1 MSNRS
6 EVFENYAAIA
16 KEKGLLSEGEAYD
29 PRVGSDDISTIE
41 ALYGIKPNGKDEK
54 DIIDQAHPE
63 PVIIGPAYDRIN
75 ALVENGKERQNI
87 MIGIIM
93 KAPQAKLTQ
102 HRYAS
107 VTEDL
112 TQELI
117 RLGFKLDN
125 DDQDDL
131 RVLADNCAK
140 GLRKEAWIPIAI
152 GLLGA
157 ALGTIY
163 AVNNHVYVAQGIH
176 NDCQRAIDALNKLS
190 AAVPAMAGPAGSM
203 IESIQYIQKLN
214 DDLVQAR
221 ATMPISHIDQPET
234 TVKAVQLAK
243 DGTVDEA
250 TKLLSAWKSV
260 VPEFVS
266 GAHKF
271 LGTLKGVSTSPNL
284 SSDLWA
290 GIKKVWHSMKG
301 GDEVGDVF
309 KAFVGK
315 SAAPGKGEPVEDG
328 LLGELLGS
336 ISEMQESHDAMISY
350 VSNNHGTLTKHLQDV
365 AAKSQKT
372 QAPPT
377 MMAATPKSIAPP
389 KDEESDL
396 LKQLM

>member
-16 KEKGLLSEGEAYD
+16 KEKGLLSEGEGYD

-41 ALYGIKPNGKDEK
+41 VLYGVKPNGKDEK
-54 DIIDQAHPE
+54 SMVDQAHPE

-75 ALVENGKERQNI
+75 SLVENVKERQNI

-125 DDQDDL
+125 DNQDDL
-131 RVLADNCAK
+131 RLLADTCAE
-140 GLRKEAWIPIAI
+140 GLRKEAFIPIAI

-176 NDCQRAIDALNKLS
+176 NDCQRAIDALNKLA
-190 AAVPAMAGPAGSM
+190 AAVPNVAGTVNDM
-203 IESIQYIQKLN
+203 IESVQYIQKLN

-221 ATMPISHIDQPET
+221 SSMPLSQVDHPET
-234 TVKAVQLAK
+234 TIKAVQLSK
-243 DGTVDEA
+243 DGTVDDA
-250 TKLLSAWKSV
+250 AKLLSAWKAV
-260 VPEFVS
+260 VPEFIGRAS
-266 GAHKF
+266 KF
-271 LGTLKGVSTSPNL
+271 LATIKGVSTSPDL

-290 GIKKVWHSMKG
+290 GIKKVWHSFQG
-301 GDEVGDVF
+301 GDEVGDVY

-315 SAAPGKGEPVEDG
+315 SSAPGRGDTVDDG
-328 LLGELLGS
+328 LLGELQNS
-336 ISEMQESHDAMISY
+336 ITEMQESHEAMASY
-350 VSNNHGTLTKHLQDV
+350 VSNNHDTLVQHLQDV
-365 AAKSQKT
+365 AGKAQKS
-372 QAPPT
+372 PT
-377 MMAATPKSIAPP
+377 VPVSTPKPTQTHSP
-389 KDEESDL
+389 EEADL